1 MGRRYVSP
9 GSAGAGDATLDPMS
23 PKSSASLDRAGFAP
37 TRWSLVL
44 SARADGTRADAALAE
59 LCAIYWYPV
68 YGFVRRRGHDSE
80 SARDLTQGFFARFL
94 ERRDVRRAERGRGDQ
109 GHVLS
114 CPFTSARG

>member
-1 MGRRYVSP
+1 M
-9 GSAGAGDATLDPMS
+9 
-23 PKSSASLDRAGFAP
+23 SSASLDRAGFAP

-44 SARADGTRADAALAE
+44 SARANGTRADAALAE